1 RHRRSLLQ
9 PKRIALIC
17 DRDKLL
23 TYLNLHIVSSPI
35 GIALHETFGDNQLI
49 SARYMQTI
57 LVSLAKRAVHRT
69 IGHNDLVDTDVTGVG
84 RCGKSGCDQRWL
96 FYFERDRI
104 PFSCDLN
111 EMKAQRF
118 VGYSG

>member
-1 RHRRSLLQ
+1 MFRGSHHDLRNMLMSALYRHRRSLLQ

-49 SARYMQTI
+49 STRYM
-57 LVSLAKRAVHRT
+57 
-69 IGHNDLVDTDVTGVG
+69 
-84 RCGKSGCDQRWL
+84 
-96 FYFERDRI
+96 
-104 PFSCDLN
+104 
-111 EMKAQRF
+111 
-118 VGYSG
+118 